1 MSTLIAALQKIIVL
15 SDFKTVTKKF
25 EDQGIELDTITQYLD
40 DFKKLRDRNVITKN
54 EQRNIDFWGKQK
66 FDVFTKFVDALKLK
80 KTKNEKKKLE
90 KIEGAKYITENEDWK
105 VYHITTHKAA
115 MLYGSG
121 TKWCITEEDGERWN
135 EYIKDNDF
143 YFLINKHP
151 ENADKA
157 ISKIALQTSPSGHKY
172 IWDATDKEHSSNPE
186 WRSWNLPQ
194 FIIKPKIAM
203 KDIIED
209 ILFDGVTPKV
219 KEYFSKNYD
228 WEPIRYFSTR
238 KFLAF
243 EEYESLLDVAKAW
256 NMKNFQLLL
265 RKKKEITSSDIP
277 IGDSTF
283 EFYTRSILKKISEE
297 LFDSLISR
305 VITSGLKSGDLETF
319 LKEESLLEI
328 NDKLTKFS
336 DWDSFKNIYKD
347 EYPLDL
353 LVEYIRWKDDDLTKM
368 FMLAIQDA
376 SFTDT
381 KEAISSRISDAF
393 RNQSILMTI
402 DNTLYVGLKPTE
414 LYDYGFVS
422 IKKEFFGIFNSID
435 NVIGDEFEYY
445 YPIVQDVLEY
455 ILDYSVGRS
464 LIDYARGGV
473 TT

>member
-1 MSTLIAALQKIIVL
+1 MSILIAALQKIIVL

-80 KTKNEKKKLE
+80 KTKSEERKLE

-186 WRSWNLPQ
+186 WHSWNLPQ
-194 FIIKPKIAM
+194 FIIKPKIAL

-209 ILFDGVTPKV
+209 ILVDGITPKV

-228 WEPIRYFSTR
+228 WEPIRYFPTR

-243 EEYESLLDVAKAW
+243 EEYESLPDVAKAW
-256 NMKNFQLLL
+256 EMKNFQLLL
-265 RKKKEITSSDIP
+265 RKKKELKSSDITVS
-277 IGDSTF
+277 DSTF
-283 EFYTRSILKKISEE
+283 EFYTKGVLKKISEE

-319 LKEESLLEI
+319 LKEESLLEV

-336 DWDSFKNIYKD
+336 DWNSFKNIYKN
-347 EYPLDL
+347 EHPLDL

-376 SFTDT
+376 SFKDT
-381 KEAISSRISDAF
+381 KEEISSRISDAF
-393 RNQSILMTI
+393 KDQSILTSI
-402 DNTLYVGLKPTE
+402 DSTLYVGLKPTE
-414 LYDYGFVS
+414 LYDFVN

-435 NVIGDEFEYY
+435 NVIGVEFEYY
-445 YPIVQDVLEY
+445 DPIISDVLGY
-455 ILDYSVGRS
+455 ALDYNVGRS